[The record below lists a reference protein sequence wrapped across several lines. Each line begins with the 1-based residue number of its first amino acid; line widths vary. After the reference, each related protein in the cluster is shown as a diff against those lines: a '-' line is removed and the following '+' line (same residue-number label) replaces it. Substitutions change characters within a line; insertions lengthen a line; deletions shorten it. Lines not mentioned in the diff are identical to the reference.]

1 MTRNAYI
8 DLVLRLYLAAPDTP
22 NQPRRGDRTLAGR
35 LHQQRIPIE
44 LIEHAIA
51 LASLRRRM
59 RPADAE
65 PLEPIRSLAYLRPL
79 IEHLRR
85 ESLDDGYRQYVA
97 GRYAQLK
104 A

>member
-1 MTRNAYI
+1 MTRNDYI
-8 DLVLRLYLAAPDTP
+8 HHVLRLYLDAPDTP
-22 NQPRRGDRTLAGR
+22 DQPRRGDRTLAGQF
-35 LHQQRIPIE
+35 QQQGVPLE

-51 LASLRRRM
+51 LASLRRTL

-79 IEHLRR
+79 IEQLRR
-85 ESLDDGYRQYVA
+85 TDVDPSYRHYITE
-97 GRYAQLK
+97 RYANLK